1 MTEDDKKTVISLKY
15 FIDQLENGGITC
27 VEKFYDHLNEGE
39 EDEKMEIRLQFKII
53 EKCLN

>member
-27 VEKFYDHLNEGE
+27 IVKFYDHLNEGE